1 MPDQTNQEYI
11 KVTGEDLVKKIKEL
25 IKAGNATKII
35 IQNEDGKNIMEIP
48 LTIGVVGVAFAPV
61 LAAVGALAALV
72 TNCTLVVV
80 KKN

>member
-1 MPDQTNQEYI
+1 MPDQPNQEYI

-80 KKN
+80 KKQ